1 MGGWWPMKGALWLKG
16 SVRISVFDLEI
27 DVHCQSFEEVE
38 KTLSWVE
45 SLKMQ
50 YPPKKEGPR

>member
-1 MGGWWPMKGALWLKG
+1 MKGELRLKG
-16 SVRISVFDLEI
+16 SVRVSGFNLEA
-27 DVHCQSFEEVE
+27 DVRCQSFEEVE
-38 KTLSWVE
+38 KTLSWFE